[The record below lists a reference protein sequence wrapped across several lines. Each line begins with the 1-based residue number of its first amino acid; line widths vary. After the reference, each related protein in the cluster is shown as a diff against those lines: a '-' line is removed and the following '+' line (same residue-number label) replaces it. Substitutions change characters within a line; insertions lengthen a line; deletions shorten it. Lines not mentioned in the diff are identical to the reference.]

1 MFRCLFR
8 PSRSEGSFTVV
19 ERGILFCLTLIF
31 VEQMAMKI

>member
-1 MFRCLFR
+1 MFRSLLR
-8 PSRSEGSFTVV
+8 HLKGEASFTAV